1 MRYFNT
7 AFSLTL
13 GGWRLRLRIDLDD
26 DPEDGLAPP
35 VHHVGRRTRESV
47 TSSTSR

>member
-7 AFSLTL
+7 SFSLTL

-26 DPEDGLAPP
+26 DPVDGLTPP
-35 VHHVGRRTRESV
+35 LHHVGGPARERV
-47 TSSTSR
+47 TSR